1 MNKNIKFI
9 QDFLNEFFGNEK
21 EKTLNYVDK
30 DAFSTNRQNND
41 NFFLIS
47 TYVTEKNSFEKLDD
61 FHDEYPFLKLRKN
74 IKLMK

>member
-1 MNKNIKFI
+1 MNKNKKFI

-21 EKTLNYVDK
+21 EKTLNYVHE

-61 FHDEYPFLKLRKN
+61 FHDEHPFLKLRKN